1 MITGIILPEVIIK
14 DALENII
21 RYIRT
26 DLKNNPLDE
35 TQTIL
40 YKILGVTE
48 EGKPIKMNRYN
59 FFDQA
64 RKMFEKV
71 GSLTVNFGYNLD
83 VSQDISL
90 HIILPAEQPVN
101 PALGED
107 EGYGDELDD
116 QGKVQQKFVQLFN
129 SNYQIMI
136 TSSNSTEV
144 NVIYNVLKAMFIAI
158 TPHLSLMGLLNPKVS
173 GNDVVFQDDL
183 IPPTIYHKAL
193 NLTFT
198 YELIVPQL
206 VVKEI
211 VTGVIFEGTMKDY
224 LGKA

>member
-71 GSLTVNFGYNLD
+71 GSLTVNFR
-83 VSQDISL
+83 I
-90 HIILPAEQPVN
+90 
-101 PALGED
+101 
-107 EGYGDELDD
+107 
-116 QGKVQQKFVQLFN
+116 
-129 SNYQIMI
+129 
-136 TSSNSTEV
+136 
-144 NVIYNVLKAMFIAI
+144 
-158 TPHLSLMGLLNPKVS
+158 
-173 GNDVVFQDDL
+173 
-183 IPPTIYHKAL
+183 
-193 NLTFT
+193 
-198 YELIVPQL
+198 
-206 VVKEI
+206 
-211 VTGVIFEGTMKDY
+211 
-224 LGKA
+224 